1 MKLKI
6 NTTIFNLIEVVT
18 HISQGITL
26 SLCENLRA
34 SREVFIEGREFLVE
48 NTFEF
53 GENIENILLLEIQI
67 DILNKNIKTLE
78 DALLCHES
86 KCIEKRL
93 ALKDLQKIGLN

>member
-1 MKLKI
+1 MKLVI
-6 NTTIFNLIEVVT
+6 NTTLFNLIEVVT
-18 HISQGITL
+18 HIPQAVTM
-26 SLCENLRA
+26 SLCESLRA
-34 SREVFIEGREFLVE
+34 SRDSFVEGRKFLIE

-53 GENIENILLLEIQI
+53 GENVENITQLDLQI